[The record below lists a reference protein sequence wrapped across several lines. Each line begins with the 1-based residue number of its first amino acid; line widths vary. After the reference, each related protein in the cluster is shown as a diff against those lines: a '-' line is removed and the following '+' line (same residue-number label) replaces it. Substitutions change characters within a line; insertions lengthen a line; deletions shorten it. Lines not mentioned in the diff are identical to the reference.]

1 MRGVRCWMLVVRVLG
16 EAHQPLNL
24 NLNLNL
30 THRSVTITLPRWW

>member
-24 NLNLNL
+24 NLNLNHL
-30 THRSVTITLPRWW
+30 SVTITLPRWW